1 MDGFGNT
8 SGFSTTF
15 GASPFREKLTGYE
28 DIYGEQLG
36 QPALNNLKA
45 PEIEAYKNALTDSPD
60 FEPFMQQRKRVLDLA
75 TKAVGAGMNI
85 QNPRTEDEV
94 QYALLFNQ
102 EVEKYNQLGRRL
114 EEERKGYEQLIDK
127 VGTQG
132 LVVAPSATGRY
143 GLSDVSQSVG
153 QVVSPT
159 QLSTMRRAE
168 SFGTQAAADEYT
180 RGSEKIRESLKAQG
194 LNENNPNLRQAMQ
207 DYYQIADALIQDGSF
222 DADMAAEMAL
232 KQYTARTSRINATKP
247 TSAPPEPPDILS
259 AWQADL
265 TSDDSNAQIN
275 AVKFV
280 GLGNLPIIEIVGD
293 EEKTYTPQSVVPL
306 FTDGQ
311 PLGVSVLS
319 TDKDLLTKM
328 QQGQAKWDNGTVLYK
343 SNTGEWKASPKFKH
357 KLLTYR
363 EAYKQMEEAVA
374 QKKTTY
380 SGEKLGTKGGVGVLG
395 TQPST
400 ETDLSEIFLENK

>member
-85 QNPRTEDEV
+85 QNPRTEEEV

-102 EVEKYNQLGRRL
+102 EVEKYNQLGRQL
-114 EEERKGYEQLIDK
+114 EDQSEVRKQFLPN
-127 VGTQG
+127 VGKEGVVAVMPQQWNTQG
-132 LVVAPSATGRY
+132 FVESVQRVPTPQDIRLAFPNMRFTTQEEVDEFNTFVPQMLDQM
-143 GLSDVSQSVG
+143 GLSYEALKNPALREEVQRQFNVSK
-153 QVVSPT
+153 
-159 QLSTMRRAE
+159 
-168 SFGTQAAADEYT
+168 SFAG
-180 RGSEKIRESLKAQG
+180 RGSLDREKIEEQ
-194 LNENNPNLRQAMQ
+194 RQKNF
-207 DYYQIADALIQDGSF
+207 ALQ
-222 DADMAAEMAL
+222 
-232 KQYTARTSRINATKP
+232 TARINANKP
-247 TSAPPEPPDILS
+247 SGGVTPEPPDILS
-259 AWQADL
+259 AWQRDL
-265 TSDDSNAQIN
+265 TSSDSNNQIN
-275 AVKFV
+275 AIKFV
-280 GLGNLPIIEIVGD
+280 GLENIPIIEVVDDD
-293 EEKTYTPQSVVPL
+293 EKKYTPQSVVPL
-306 FTDGQ
+306 FSGTQ
-311 PLGVSVLS
+311 PLNVSVLS
-319 TDKDLLTKM
+319 TDADLLTKM
-328 QQGQAKWDNGTVLYK
+328 QQGDAKWENGTVLYR
-343 SNTGEWKASPKFKH
+343 SNTGEWKPNPRYKH
-357 KLLTYR
+357 RLLTYR

-400 ETDLSEIFLENK
+400 ETDLSEIF

>member
-132 LVVAPSATGRY
+132 VVVAPSATGRY
-143 GLSDVSQSVG
+143 GLADVSQSVA

-168 SFGTQAAADEYT
+168 SFGTQEAADEYT
-180 RGSEKIRESLKAQG
+180 RGSEKIRQMFMAQG
-194 LNENNPNLRQAMQ
+194 ANENNPNLKKAIQN
-207 DYYQIADALIQDGSF
+207 YYQIANTLIQDGTF
-222 DADMAAEMAL
+222 DADKAVELAINQTKAKASL
-232 KQYTARTSRINATKP
+232 INAIKP
-247 TSAPPEPPDILS
+247 SPNPTPEPPDILS
-259 AWQADL
+259 AWQRDL
-265 TSDDSNAQIN
+265 TSSDSNNQIN
-275 AVKFV
+275 AIKFV
-280 GLGNLPIIEIVGD
+280 GLENIPIIEVVDDD
-293 EEKTYTPQSVVPL
+293 EKKYTPQSVVPL
-306 FTDGQ
+306 FSGTQ
-311 PLGVSVLS
+311 PLNVSVLS
-319 TDKDLLTKM
+319 TDADLLTKM
-328 QQGQAKWDNGTVLYK
+328 QQGDAKWENGTVLYR
-343 SNTGEWKASPKFKH
+343 SNTGEWKPNPRYKH
-357 KLLTYR
+357 RLLTYR

-400 ETDLSEIFLENK
+400 ETDLSEIF